1 MSVKGKV
8 VIIAGASSGIGK
20 ATALKLASNGAKL
33 FVGARRED
41 LLKQLVT
48 EIKSN
53 GGQAAYKTVDVTK
66 QASVKDFV
74 DAAHEHYGKIDV
86 IYNNAGIMPNS
97 PLANLDVEEW
107 QNAFQINVMGVLYGI
122 AAALPYFKKQGSGHF
137 IATDSNAGH
146 VINPNAA
153 VYSGTKFALRAI
165 MDALRQEE
173 GPNHIR
179 STMVSPGNVNTS
191 LWKTVADPKMQANA
205 RQREEEIGLSPED
218 LANAVLYAIDQPEN
232 VGIDE
237 ILLRP
242 TVQEN

>member
-1 MSVKGKV
+1 MTVKGKV
-8 VIIAGASSGIGK
+8 VVIAGASSGIGK
-20 ATALKLASNGAKL
+20 ATALKLASHGAKL

-41 LLKQLVT
+41 LLKQLVA
-48 EIKSN
+48 EIKSG
-53 GGQAAYKTVDVTK
+53 GGQAAYKLVDVTK
-66 QASVKDFV
+66 RGSVKEFV
-74 DAAHEHYGKIDV
+74 DAAHEHYGNIDV
-86 IYNNAGIMPNS
+86 IYNNAGVMPNS
-97 PLANLDVEEW
+97 PLANLDVDEW
-107 QNAFQINVMGVLYGI
+107 EKAFQINVMGVLYGI

-146 VINPNAA
+146 VINANAA

-191 LWKTVADPKMQANA
+191 LWKTVADPKMQKKA
-205 RQREEEIGLSPED
+205 RQREEEIGLSPDD